1 MTSPT
6 PPAAGPAPAPP
17 PLPAVF
23 RPRRARIVSLTLAA
37 VVLALLTVVALV
49 LPGGPR
55 GFHTPDRI
63 GVFAVGVAVS
73 GALWVL
79 ARPRLVAED
88 RGLTVVNLLRT
99 RFLEWPEVIR
109 VGFRRGDPWVLLD
122 LADGETLA
130 VMAIQANDGERAVA
144 AVRALRALVAAQ
156 SPTDQND

>member
-1 MTSPT
+1 MAVPT
-6 PPAAGPAPAPP
+6 PPPAAGPPS
-17 PLPAVF
+17 LPAVF

-63 GVFAVGVAVS
+63 GVFAVGVVVA
-73 GALWVL
+73 GALWVM

-130 VMAIQANDGERAVA
+130 VMAIQANDGERAVQS
-144 AVRALRALVAAQ
+144 VRALRALVVAQ
-156 SPTDQND
+156 SSTDQND